1 MRLDQFLVK
10 ENYFSTRSRA
20 QDAIKE
26 GCVHINHKV
35 ITKNSYDVAD
45 TDHIEVISNDVAFAS
60 RAGYK
65 LFDVLEP
72 FQIDLKNRVCI
83 DVGASTG
90 GFSDV
95 CLQQNA
101 ALVYAVDVGKDQLI
115 SRLKEDPR
123 IVNMESTN
131 CRYLQRSMFDH
142 PITFACMD
150 VSFIS
155 IRLILPALFKI
166 MDNVEIVALIKP
178 QFEAGKQGVGK
189 NGIVKDEKVHIQV
202 LKDMVDFV
210 YEQGYYVKHLCASSI
225 LGRDGNKE
233 FIMHIVSE
241 PCQHVFSY
249 RDIVKHYEVKR

>member
-1 MRLDQFLVK
+1 MRLDQYLVK
-10 ENYFSTRSRA
+10 KGYMSTRSRA

-26 GCVHINHKV
+26 GCVSVNDKTV
-35 ITKNSYDVAD
+35 TKNSFDVVD
-45 TDHIEVISNDVAFAS
+45 TDTISVISNDIAFAS

-65 LFDVLEP
+65 LYDVLEP
-72 FQIDLKNRVCI
+72 FQIQLKDRICI

-95 CLQQNA
+95 CLQQDA
-101 ALVYAVDVGKDQLI
+101 AYVYAVDVGKDQLLQ
-115 SRLKEDPR
+115 RLKDDPR

-131 CRYLQRSMFDH
+131 CRYLQRSMFSK
-142 PITFACMD
+142 PIDFACMD

-155 IRLILPALFKI
+155 IKLILPALFKI
-166 MDNVEIVALIKP
+166 MEHVEIVALIKP
-178 QFEAGKQGVGK
+178 QFEAGKQFIGK

-210 YEQGYYVKHLCASSI
+210 HEQGYYVKNLCASSI

-233 FIMHIVSE
+233 FVMHIVSE